1 METTAV
7 VRGAWDAFYTTI
19 TTFLPKL
26 IGAIIIFVI
35 GLIIA
40 RLIRYATVKLLK
52 LVRFDKAGEKTGLNE
67 FLQKGNI
74 LKTPSE
80 IVGTLIYWFV
90 MILVLIATFDA
101 LGLPIVSDILNQ
113 VFLYVPNVVV
123 AIVILILGFL
133 LGSLLSAVVRTAA
146 SNAGFTYSDGLG
158 KIAFFAI
165 IFFAGTIA
173 LLQLGIGEEIV
184 AAAFVITFGA
194 TALGLALAF
203 GLGGKEIAADHLRK
217 WLEEKQTAAKK

>member
-19 TTFLPKL
+19 TIFLPKL

-40 RLIRYATVKLLK
+40 RLIRFAAVKLLK

-80 IVGTLIYWFV
+80 IVGTLVYWFV

-123 AIVILILGFL
+123 AVVILILGFL

-146 SNAGFTYSDGLG
+146 SNAGFTYGEGLG
-158 KIAFFAI
+158 RIAFIAI

-173 LLQLGIGEEIV
+173 LFQLGIGEEIV

-217 WLEEKQTAAKK
+217 WLEEKKTAAKK

>member
-19 TTFLPKL
+19 TMFLPKL

-40 RLIRYATVKLLK
+40 RLIRFSAVKLLK
-52 LVRFDKAGEKTGLNE
+52 LVRFDKAGEKTGLND

-123 AIVILILGFL
+123 AIVILILAFL

-146 SNAGFTYSDGLG
+146 SNAGFTYGEGLG
-158 KIAFFAI
+158 RIAFIAI

-173 LLQLGIGEEIV
+173 LFQLGIGEEIV

-203 GLGGKEIAADHLRK
+203 GLGGKEIAADHLKK
-217 WLEEKQTAAKK
+217 WLDETKTAAKK

>member
-19 TTFLPKL
+19 TMFLPKL

-40 RLIRYATVKLLK
+40 RLIRFAVVKLLK

-74 LKTPSE
+74 LRTPSE
-80 IVGTLIYWFV
+80 IVGTLIYWFI

-146 SNAGFTYSDGLG
+146 SNAGFTYADGLG

-173 LLQLGIGEEIV
+173 LFQLGIGEEIV

-217 WLEEKQTAAKK
+217 WLEEKKTAAKK